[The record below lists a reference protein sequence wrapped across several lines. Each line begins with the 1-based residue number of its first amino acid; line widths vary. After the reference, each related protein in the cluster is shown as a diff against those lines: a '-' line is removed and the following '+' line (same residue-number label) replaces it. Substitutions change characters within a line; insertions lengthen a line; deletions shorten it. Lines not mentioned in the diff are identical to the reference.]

1 MTSKFFRVALI
12 VDNKNIKHVSP
23 HYQSPLSSVGMG
35 CLSSLSSLLLLYCLL
50 ILEADANVTVETQ
63 SGRVRG
69 AIKEWRGQDGLGT
82 YYSFRGIPYAKPPVG
97 DLVWRDPQP
106 VSPWDGEV
114 GN

>member
-1 MTSKFFRVALI
+1 
-12 VDNKNIKHVSP
+12 
-23 HYQSPLSSVGMG
+23 MG
-35 CLSSLSSLLLLYCLL
+35 RLSSLFSVLLYCLL
-50 ILEADANVTVETQ
+50 IHGSRTEPDVTVAVETY

-69 AIKEWRGQDGLGT
+69 VIKEWRGQDGSGT
-82 YYSFRGIPYAKPPVG
+82 YYSFRGIPYAQPPVG

>member
-1 MTSKFFRVALI
+1 MFPLTNSHCSALL
-12 VDNKNIKHVSP
+12 VTNSGE
-23 HYQSPLSSVGMG
+23 VGMG
-35 CLSSLSSLLLLYCLL
+35 RLSSLSLLLLCCLL
-50 ILEADANVTVETQ
+50 ILEAYADVTVETQ